1 MRRELLTLSAAT
13 CLATCLAGWLA
24 WHSGVVSL
32 PHGAAMPALPVPE
45 DGTVVD
51 GAYRSEY
58 FGLTYPLPRGWT
70 AGASGPAPSQF
81 GDYVLGT
88 LVPEGEITGNILIT
102 AQDMFFAAEPYKD
115 AAAMADDFR
124 RSVSDIAGMTID
136 REPSEL
142 RIAGRAVH
150 RVDFSGVGLHRAMF
164 VFEIRCHLLRFNL
177 TARDP
182 GLLASL
188 ARSLDDL
195 SFAGRPD
202 AASSAPICTR
212 DYATA
217 ETLLWKVAPLPVG
230 PAFTPIPVRIVIAAD
245 GDVKQVHVIRAT
257 ADQRRSI
264 EDALRQWKFKPHVA
278 DGRAVEVETGLLF
291 RFTPERR

>member
-1 MRRELLTLSAAT
+1 MRREVLCLSAAT
-13 CLATCLAGWLA
+13 CLVTCLAGWLA
-24 WHSGVVSL
+24 WHPGVVSL
-32 PHGAAMPALPVPE
+32 PHGVAMPALPVPE

-81 GDYVLGT
+81 GDYVLST

-102 AQDMFFAAEPYKD
+102 AQDMFFAAEPYRD

-124 RSVSDIAGMTID
+124 RSVAAIADMTVD

-142 RIAGRAVH
+142 RVAGRAVH

-182 GLLASL
+182 EMLASL

-195 SFAGRPD
+195 SFAERPD
-202 AASSAPICTR
+202 AMSSDPVCMKE
-212 DYATA
+212 YAGA
-217 ETLLWKVAPLPVG
+217 ETLLRKIAPLPVG
-230 PAFTPIPVRIVIAAD
+230 PAFTPIPVRIIIAAD
-245 GDVKQVHVIRAT
+245 GDVKQIHVIRAT

-264 EDALRQWKFKPHVA
+264 EDALRRWKFRPHVA
-278 DGRAVEVETGLLF
+278 GGRAAEVETGVLF
-291 RFTPERR
+291 QFTPAGR

>member
-1 MRRELLTLSAAT
+1 MRRDVLYVGAAT
-13 CLATCLAGWLA
+13 CIAGWLA
-24 WHSGVVSL
+24 WHTGVVGS
-32 PHGAAMPALPVPE
+32 PHGAAMPVLPVPE
-45 DGTVVD
+45 DGMVVD
-51 GAYRSEY
+51 GAYRSAY
-58 FGLTYPLPRGWT
+58 FGLTYPLPQGWM
-70 AGASGPAPSQF
+70 AGAPGPAPSQF

-88 LVPEGEITGNILIT
+88 FVPEGEMTGTILIT
-102 AQDMFFAAEPYKD
+102 AQDLFFAAEPTKD

-124 RSVSDIAGMTID
+124 RSMSEIAGMTID
-136 REPSEL
+136 REPSQL

-182 GLLASL
+182 EMLASL

-195 SFAGRPD
+195 SFAEKPD
-202 AASSAPICTR
+202 AASSTPVCTR

-217 ETLLWKVAPLPVG
+217 ETLLRKVAPLPVG
-230 PAFTPIPVRIVIAAD
+230 QFTPIPVRIIIAAD

-257 ADQRRSI
+257 ADQRHGV
-264 EDALRQWKFKPHVA
+264 EEALRQWKFRPHLVS
-278 DGRAVEVETGLLF
+278 GRAVEVETGLLF
-291 RFTPERR
+291 RFTATGR

>member
-1 MRRELLTLSAAT
+1 MRRGVLYLGAA
-13 CLATCLAGWLA
+13 CLAGWLA
-24 WHSGVVSL
+24 WHYGVVSW

-45 DGTVVD
+45 DGMVVE

-58 FGLTYPLPRGWT
+58 FGLTYPLPQGWM

-81 GDYVLGT
+81 GDYVLST
-88 LVPEGEITGNILIT
+88 LVPEGEMAGTILIT
-102 AQDMFFAAEPYKD
+102 AQDLFFAAEPYKD

-124 RSVSDIAGMTID
+124 RSVSEIAGMTID

-142 RIAGRAVH
+142 RIAGRLVH

-182 GLLASL
+182 EMLASL
-188 ARSLDDL
+188 ALSLDDL
-195 SFAGRPD
+195 SFAGKSD
-202 AASSAPICTR
+202 AASSEPVCLK
-212 DYATA
+212 DYADA
-217 ETLLWKVAPLPVG
+217 ETLLQKVAPLPVG
-230 PAFTPIPVRIVIAAD
+230 PAFTPIPVRIIIAAD
-245 GDVKQVHVIRAT
+245 GGVKQVHVIRAT
-257 ADQRRSI
+257 PDQRHSI
-264 EDALRQWKFKPHVA
+264 EDALRQWKFRPYVV

-291 RFTPERR
+291 RFTPEGR